1 MTREAVSTDDEIL
14 DQVCILVGPFKIPK
28 TIGDLRV
35 LLKQAATAE
44 CDTPHKELLSLFPPY
59 RANIGILEAKSS
71 ELASMPPEHIIDPD
85 TRYAASQMIRH
96 LWSEIS
102 FHKQKSLE
110 ATTKPTRVGFK
121 QRLRD
126 LAAAF

>member
-1 MTREAVSTDDEIL
+1 MSETNRCTEDEIL

-44 CDTPHKELLSLFPPY
+44 CDMPHKELLSQFPPY

-96 LWSEIS
+96 LWSEVS
-102 FHKQKSLE
+102 FHKQKSSE
-110 ATTKPTRVGFK
+110 ATTKPRRFDFA
-121 QRLRD
+121 QRLKN
-126 LAAAF
+126 LAPFF